1 MKRKAI
7 AAATAAFATGLSAV
21 LLDAPAFGQ
30 GAESNAA
37 VGSHIAAAQAAAGS
51 ADANFFRGLCL
62 APQAGPTAAPAAGA
76 RAAPELADYHAEP
89 VKVFDNLYFVG
100 EKEYS
105 SWAVTTSEGIIII
118 DTIWSYSVEDEIVG
132 GLKKLGL
139 DPAQIKYALVLHGH
153 IDHVG
158 GAKYLQDHF
167 GTRVILSAADW
178 DLVDN
183 SPRIPQRPRRDLVAT
198 DGEKLTLGD
207 TTLTLYLTPGH
218 TLGTVSVLFPVKD
231 HGEPHLVAE
240 WGGTGFNFPHS
251 RERFAIYMA
260 SAARFGGIVAQSGAD
275 VLIANHTNQDG
286 SHTKLP
292 AVLNRK
298 PGEPNPYVIGN
309 RAVTNHLKVAE
320 ECAHAN
326 MLLEK

>member
-7 AAATAAFATGLSAV
+7 IALAAVAAAGVSAAIVG
-21 LLDAPAFGQ
+21 APALGQ
-30 GAESNAA
+30 GALTNAA
-37 VGSHIAAAQAAAGS
+37 VGSHIATAQAAAGS
-51 ADANFFRGLCL
+51 EDANFFRGLCL
-62 APQAGPTAAPAAGA
+62 APQAGPTAAPATGA
-76 RAAPELADYHAEP
+76 PAAPELADYHAEP

-105 SWAVTTSEGIIII
+105 SWAVTTSAGIIII

-158 GAKYLQDHF
+158 GAKYLQDHY
-167 GTRVILSAADW
+167 GTRVIMSEADW
-178 DLVDN
+178 DLVAN
-183 SPRIPQRPRRDLVAT
+183 TPRIPERPRRDLVAT
-198 DGEKLTLGD
+198 DGQKLTLGD

-218 TLGTVSVLFPVKD
+218 TLGTISVLFPVKD

-251 RERFAIYMA
+251 RERFATYMA
-260 SAARFGGIVAQSGAD
+260 SAARFGGIVEQSGAD

-292 AVLNRK
+292 AVLSRK
-298 PGEPNPYVIGN
+298 SGQPNPYVIGN

-326 MLLEK
+326 MLREK